1 MRTSDEIKA
10 EIEKLKAEYK
20 EARMAEKKNIPDI
33 LYIEDVGWVKKLPC
47 APDASVFV
55 AYRTLTYGDGI
66 KKDLYLHDG
75 SVSHWSTCC
84 KKDHQG
90 KYTIEEVQMR
100 PAWYNKIGKTIFL
113 TEDEAK
119 TKIQE
124 YLEKADR

>member
-20 EARMAEKKNIPDI
+20 EARKAEKRDIPDI

-47 APDASVFV
+47 APDANVFV
-55 AYRTLTYGDGI
+55 VYVGYESE
-66 KKDLYLHDG
+66 KWKSYLHHRF
-75 SVSHWSTCC
+75 VSGWSGCC
-84 KKDHQG
+84 KKNHQG
-90 KYTIEEVQMR
+90 EYTIEKVQMS

-113 TEDEAK
+113 TEDEAR

-124 YLEKADR
+124 YLERVE

>member
-20 EARMAEKKNIPDI
+20 EARKAEKRDIPDI
-33 LYIEDVGWVKKLPC
+33 LYIDGVGWVKKLPC

-55 AYRTLTYGDGI
+55 VYVGYEGE
-66 KKDLYLHDG
+66 KWKSYLHHR
-75 SVSHWSTCC
+75 SVSGWSKCC
-84 KKDHQG
+84 KEDHQG
-90 KYTIEEVQMR
+90 EYTIEKVQMS

-113 TEDEAK
+113 TEDEAR

-124 YLEKADR
+124 YLERVE

>member
-20 EARMAEKKNIPDI
+20 EARKAEKRDIPDI

-55 AYRTLTYGDGI
+55 VYVGYEGE
-66 KKDLYLHDG
+66 KWKSYLHHR
-75 SVSHWSTCC
+75 SVSGWSGCC
-84 KKDHQG
+84 KKNYQG
-90 KYTIEEVQMR
+90 EYTIEKVQMS

-124 YLEKADR
+124 YLERVD

>member
-20 EARMAEKKNIPDI
+20 EARKAEKRDIPDI

-47 APDASVFV
+47 APDANVFV
-55 AYRTLTYGDGI
+55 VYVGYESE
-66 KKDLYLHDG
+66 KWKSYLHHR
-75 SVSHWSTCC
+75 SVSGWSGCC
-84 KKDHQG
+84 KKNHQG
-90 KYTIEEVQMR
+90 EYTIEKVQMS

-113 TEDEAK
+113 TEDEAR

-124 YLEKADR
+124 YLERVE

>member
-20 EARMAEKKNIPDI
+20 EARKAEKRNIPDI
-33 LYIEDVGWVKKLPC
+33 LYIDGVGWVKKLPC

-55 AYRTLTYGDGI
+55 AYITTTYKSGE
-66 KKDLYLHDG
+66 KREHYLHRA
-75 SVSHWSTCC
+75 SVSCWSNWC

-90 KYTIEEVQMR
+90 EYTIEKVQMR
-100 PAWYNKIGKTIFL
+100 PAWYNQIGKTIFL
-113 TEDEAK
+113 TEDEAR

-124 YLEKADR
+124 YLERVE

>member
-20 EARMAEKKNIPDI
+20 EARNAEKRNIPDI
-33 LYIEDVGWVKKLPC
+33 LYIDGVGWVKKLPC

-55 AYRTLTYGDGI
+55 AYRTRIYED
-66 KKDLYLHDG
+66 KSKMKYYLHDG
-75 SVSHWSTCC
+75 AVSYWSTCC
-84 KKDHQG
+84 KKEQQG
-90 KYTIEEVQMR
+90 KYTIEKVQMR

-113 TEDEAK
+113 TEDEAR

-124 YLEKADR
+124 YLERVE